1 MENLE
6 IIRAK
11 IKDDAVVLID
21 RIMRASL
28 DNIVIVLPKNSIIAA
43 NLSSVKNLKE
53 EAESINKKLFFV
65 TTNEKI
71 KSKAAELGAAA
82 GDTIEASLRR
92 DEVRAATDNPEA
104 FEISHSK
111 PKTVHSTPLKSV
123 TRMVDIVAP
132 NFGNQPN
139 DDIPEVTE

>member
-82 GDTIEASLRR
+82 GAGRIKPSARRSPRGDGQSRSL
-92 DEVRAATDNPEA
+92 
-104 FEISHSK
+104 
-111 PKTVHSTPLKSV
+111 
-123 TRMVDIVAP
+123 
-132 NFGNQPN
+132 
-139 DDIPEVTE
+139 

>member
-71 KSKAAELGAAA
+71 KSKAEELGATAL
-82 GDTIEASLRR
+82 DTIDEIRLRLDKASFRR
-92 DEVRAATDNPEA
+92 DEVYATASVPETIKTSQP
-104 FEISHSK
+104 IS
-111 PKTVHSTPLKSV
+111 KT
-123 TRMVDIVAP
+123 
-132 NFGNQPN
+132 
-139 DDIPEVTE
+139 